1 MAGERAQSG
10 TMGIGMTNIQ
20 QKIKLLLGDA
30 YGLRVESVYSER
42 TTVIVTMPV
51 LLERPLD

>member
-1 MAGERAQSG
+1 
-10 TMGIGMTNIQ
+10 MGIGMTNIQ